1 MKTIFALA
9 LGLGLV
15 SQFTLA
21 RETGTAAPFD
31 QNEVIESGEVSGAE
45 LQQMSLEGSEFYSET
60 GEVIAGGI
68 LGGIV
73 GAQSA
78 EQWAGDMDNEALRR
92 RRGPGW
98 GPGRPGPGR
107 RIVSCFAQNRRGQVF
122 RARGWNPRMVQQQAM
137 NQCFS
142 VSRFCRALGC
152 R

>member
-9 LGLGLV
+9 LGFGLV
-15 SQFTLA
+15 SQLALA
-21 RETGTAAPFD
+21 RDGGRENLFD

-45 LQQMSLEGSEFYSET
+45 LQQMSSEGSEFYSET

-68 LGGIV
+68 LGGII
-73 GAQSA
+73 GAKSA
-78 EQWAGDMDNEALRR
+78 EQWAGDMENEVLR

-107 RIVSCFAQNRRGQVF
+107 RIISCFAQNRRGQVF
-122 RARGWNPRMVQQQAM
+122 RARGWNPRLVQQQAM